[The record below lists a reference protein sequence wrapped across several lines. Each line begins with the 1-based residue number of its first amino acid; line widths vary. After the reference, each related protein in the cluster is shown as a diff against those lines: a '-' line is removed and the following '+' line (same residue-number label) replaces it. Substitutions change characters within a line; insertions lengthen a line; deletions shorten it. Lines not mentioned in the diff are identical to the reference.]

1 MTLDRFARNELRL
14 AALGKIPK
22 KTRDLWS
29 LGALLDA
36 EGDAPESLTWA
47 ADYAAGGE
55 NPKLALLGEEGL
67 TPLMLPELTGMPIT
81 RMDAGQTLAGAKHTM
96 VQKLLRRRELR
107 GLRALDLC
115 GAPVKAAAAELSGC
129 DRLESLGLGAT
140 ALVVEGLTRA
150 SLPAL
155 KGLEL
160 RGNKLCAKDLL
171 ALLQATGLPL
181 LEELDAGANLV
192 TDDGFDALVGSGA
205 LGGSA
210 PWGSIPG
217 PQHGYLPRDGR
228 PSRPRP
234 MSRAYK
240 SSPSV
245 VVAQRTRSEH
255 CSPPSACGGCAPWR
269 SDLPLRRVELPAL
282 ESFAVNLLD
291 PESIA
296 ALLASPAP
304 TGLHTLDLWLGW
316 YDLAALPALYR
327 SPWCSG
333 LRSLTLRCS
342 GFRAAEDASAALDIP
357 ALPELQSLALRC
369 PVPTTA
375 LAKLRSGGALT
386 SLHIDR
392 LEPGGAEALDQSG
405 LLSGLKELSIETGR
419 TDASEFAGLVS
430 SPKAAS
436 LQGLAWGCG
445 AVGPAGLQALLQ
457 EASCTR
463 LVALSMQTTAEVDEV
478 LSVGGC
484 ACGWPR
490 RAAEERHR
498 AAEQR
503 LSHPSKKPFFQR
515 FKTCTKA
522 PEGARDTVALA
533 RGEAGRVQLL
543 PVCTQILKVVRRFF
557 EAGDHPTGGKG
568 AG

>member
-205 LGGSA
+205 LGRLRALGLDT
-210 PWGSIPG
+210 G
-217 PQHGYLPRDGR
+217 PATRISPEGWATFAASPDVEGLQKLSVGR
-228 PSRPRP
+228 
-234 MSRAYK
+234 
-240 SSPSV
+240 
-245 VVAQRTRSEH
+245 
-255 CSPPSACGGCAPWR
+255 GGAAN
-269 SDLPLRRVELPAL
+269 AL
-282 ESFAVNLLD
+282 G
-291 PESIA
+291 
-296 ALLASPAP
+296 ALLTAER
-304 TGLHTLDLWLGW
+304 L
-316 YDLAALPALYR
+316 R
-327 SPWCSG
+327 G
-333 LRSLTLRCS
+333 LRSLAVGLATPPCRAASVGILRGQPPRPGVHRCPAGLPGADGLTYTGSLAGVVRSCGIAGALPVPVVQWATVAHPTLQRLSCRRGRQRRTGYSSSPGAAVARAALPRAHHRPCKAAVGGSPDLATHRQTGARWCRSARPEWPAFRAQGAEHRDRPYGRKRVCRLGLVAEGGVAAGPCLGLRCGGSS
-342 GFRAAEDASAALDIP
+342 GTAGTAPRGELHAA
-357 ALPELQSLALRC
+357 
-369 PVPTTA
+369 
-375 LAKLRSGGALT
+375 GGALDAD
-386 SLHIDR
+386 HCR
-392 LEPGGAEALDQSG
+392 
-405 LLSGLKELSIETGR
+405 GR
-419 TDASEFAGLVS
+419 
-430 SPKAAS
+430 
-436 LQGLAWGCG
+436 
-445 AVGPAGLQALLQ
+445 
-457 EASCTR
+457 
-463 LVALSMQTTAEVDEV
+463 
-478 LSVGGC
+478 
-484 ACGWPR
+484 
-490 RAAEERHR
+490 
-498 AAEQR
+498 
-503 LSHPSKKPFFQR
+503 
-515 FKTCTKA
+515 
-522 PEGARDTVALA
+522 
-533 RGEAGRVQLL
+533 
-543 PVCTQILKVVRRFF
+543 
-557 EAGDHPTGGKG
+557 
-568 AG
+568 